1 MIVPLSA
8 VWLAAHALYRAYGFR
23 SRILHAGGR
32 ELHLYERS
40 GHGRAPPALLIHGL
54 GGNAYSFLPLLRT
67 LLRESRR
74 VVAVE
79 LPGHGRSPPT
89 GEPATLSEC
98 GEAVAA
104 ALLEL
109 GEPAV
114 LIGNS
119 LGGAIGLY
127 TAALLPER
135 VAGFVGL
142 NPAGAPLAGAD
153 RRAVVEA
160 FRGGDVAA
168 ARELMRRLYHRPPKA
183 SWLVARGLA
192 RHWASRPVQKL
203 VEELRLADQPGIP
216 AETLARI
223 VGPVLIL
230 WGEHDRILPASSVDW
245 FRAALKPGS
254 VEMVPGSGHL
264 PQLEQSRLVAAR
276 VARFLRELPAPQL
289 PERPSR

>member
-8 VWLAAHALYRAYGFR
+8 VWLAAHALYRAQGFR
-23 SRILHAGGR
+23 SRSVHAGGR
-32 ELHLYERS
+32 ELHLYERK
-40 GHGRAPPALLIHGL
+40 GQGRAPPALLVHGL

-67 LLRESRR
+67 LVRECRR

-79 LPGHGRSPPT
+79 LPGHGRSPPS
-89 GEPATLSEC
+89 GEPATLVEC

-104 ALLEL
+104 VLAQL

-114 LIGNS
+114 VIGNS

-127 TAALLPER
+127 TASMFPAR

-142 NPAGAPLAGAD
+142 NPAGAPLLGAD
-153 RRAVVEA
+153 RSSVVEA
-160 FRGGDVAA
+160 FRGGDTAA
-168 ARELMRRLYHRPPKA
+168 AQELLRRLYHRPPKA
-183 SWLVARGLA
+183 SWLVTRGLA
-192 RHWASRPVQKL
+192 RHWGSAPVQRL
-203 VEELRLADQPGIP
+203 VDELRAADQPGIP

-230 WGEHDRILPASSVDW
+230 WGEHDRILPRSSVEW
-245 FRAALKPGS
+245 FRAGLKPGS
-254 VEMVPGSGHL
+254 VELVPGSGHL

-276 VARFLRELPAPQL
+276 VARFLRELPQA
-289 PERPSR
+289 